1 MCVESQDWNLTVRA
15 RSDYV
20 TCDTCD
26 VVPVRKKKVKKSAAS
41 QYEIKFMDKELENMG
56 MIRESILPDG

>member
-15 RSDYV
+15 RSDFV
-20 TCDTCD
+20 TCD
-26 VVPVRKKKVKKSAAS
+26 VVPMRKKKVTKKASS

-56 MIRESILPDG
+56 MTRESTKPDG

>member
-15 RSDYV
+15 RSDFV
-20 TCDTCD
+20 TCD
-26 VVPVRKKKVKKSAAS
+26 VVPVRKKVTKKASS

-56 MIRESILPDG
+56 MIRESTLPDG